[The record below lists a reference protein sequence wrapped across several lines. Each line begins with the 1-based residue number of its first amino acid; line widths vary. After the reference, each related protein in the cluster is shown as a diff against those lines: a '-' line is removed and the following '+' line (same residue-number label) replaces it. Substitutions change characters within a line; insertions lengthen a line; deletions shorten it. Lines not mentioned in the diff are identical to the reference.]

1 MTRVLTD
8 DGVHLHVEDTGEG
21 TPIVWVHEFAGD
33 HRSWAP
39 QVAALSAHHRCVVFA
54 ARGYP
59 PSDVPRDPARYS
71 QARAAADILAVM
83 DALGLPTAHL
93 VGLSMGGFAVL
104 HAALAQP
111 ERVRSMVLA
120 GVGYGAEPDQAASF
134 AALSHEA
141 AAQFERL
148 GSARFAPVYASGP
161 ARIPLQLKHP
171 NAWAAFAAQLAQHDA
186 QGAAHTLRGVQACRP
201 SLYAL
206 REAIAAVTVPALV
219 IAGDE
224 DDHTLSASRFLKET
238 LPAAGL
244 LVLPRTG
251 HTINLEEPDIFNQ
264 AVADFL
270 RRVRAGQWTVRD
282 PRTRG
287 ASMKTQEGP

>member
-1 MTRVLTD
+1 MPEILTD
-8 DGVHLHVEDTGEG
+8 DDIRLHVETSGDGP
-21 TPIVWVHEFAGD
+21 PIVFVHEFAGD

-39 QVAALSAHHRCVVFA
+39 QVAAFSARHRCVVFA

-59 PSDVPRDPARYS
+59 PSDVPQEAWRYS
-71 QARAAADILAVM
+71 QARAAADVLAVM
-83 DALGLPTAHL
+83 DALRLPSAHL

-104 HAALAQP
+104 HAALVAP
-111 ERVRSMVLA
+111 ARVRSMTMA
-120 GVGYGAEPDQAASF
+120 GVGYGAEPEQAAEF

-148 GSARFAPVYASGP
+148 GSAGFAPVYASGP
-161 ARIPLQLKHP
+161 ARIPFQIKDPDGWQRFAEQLGE
-171 NAWAAFAAQLAQHDA
+171 HDPR
-186 QGAAHTLRGVQACRP
+186 GAAYTLRGVQARRP

-206 REAIAAVTVPALV
+206 RDELAALTVPALV

-224 DDHTLSASRFLKET
+224 DDHTLAASIFLKQT

-244 LVLPRTG
+244 LVLPRSG
-251 HTINLEEPDIFNQ
+251 HTLNLEAPEAFNA
-264 AVADFL
+264 AVATLVDSVERGESWL
-270 RRVRAGQWTVRD
+270 RD

-287 ASMKTQEGP
+287 ASMKTQE